1 VVLIPPQFFDCVV
14 TVGIQNK
21 KQPGLFAWQA
31 TGFLVGQPIR
41 EIKEEDAV
49 PKTLSLIYLV
59 TNKHVFE
66 HFEETGHESFAAG
79 FNPQPAAKSEVA
91 VYVSS
96 LLKDG
101 ERQWTGHH
109 TEDVAV
115 IPVNAPLLKQ
125 QGRQFESFRLKAN
138 IWSVAKMKSEGVSEG
153 DFVYILGYPM
163 GIVDQDWH
171 YPIVRSGSIAR
182 IRDVLDGRR
191 SLFLLDIQNFPGSSG
206 SPVLIRP
213 DITPVGGTQPANE
226 PHVIGVVSAFIPC
239 SDVVSNEDGQNW
251 ELRQNSG
258 LAISVSSECILE
270 TIKEDFK
277 KREQLF
283 RGSNAE
289 TR

>member
-1 VVLIPPQFFDCVV
+1 VV

>member
-1 VVLIPPQFFDCVV
+1 VV
-14 TVGIQNK
+14 TIGIRNK
-21 KQPGLFAWQA
+21 NQPNLVAWQA

-66 HFEETGHESFAAG
+66 HFENTGYESFAAG
-79 FNPQPAAKSEVA
+79 FNPQAAAKSEVA
-91 VYVSS
+91 VYMGS
-96 LLKDG
+96 LVKNE
-101 ERQWTGHH
+101 ERQWTAHH

-115 IPVNAPLLKQ
+115 VPVNAPFLKH
-125 QGRQFESFRLKAN
+125 QGRQFEFFRLKAN

-171 YPIVRSGSIAR
+171 YPIVRSGSVAR
-182 IRDVLDGRR
+182 IRDVLDGHR
-191 SLFLLDIQNFPGSSG
+191 SQFLLDIQNFPGSSG

-213 DITPVGGTQPANE
+213 DITAVGGAQPVNE
-226 PHVIGVVSAFIPC
+226 PHVIGIVSGFIPY
-239 SDVVSNEDGQNW
+239 SGVVSNEDGQNW

-258 LAISVSSECILE
+258 LAISVSSKCILE

-277 KREQLF
+277 KRKHLF
-283 RGSNAE
+283 QDSKG
-289 TR
+289 